1 MNIDRHHKT
10 LNRHSRP
17 QTSNTK
23 HRLQTMSPPQHK
35 YFHVSWFEMGPIWTI
50 RYFFRRYSS
59 SCFARPIDFW
69 GGKMS
74 FDTIF
79 IISALYDNNRFRV
92 RFEWVT
98 VYRITIIKKMWDEDR
113 LRATCLR
120 IDNIHCCE
128 NTAHWRNIWYG
139 IHAKIFIPLS
149 WRGSSFLNGPDSPDG
164 SPTMGRCYQ

>member
-10 LNRHSRP
+10 WNRHSRP

-79 IISALYDNNRFRV
+79 IISSLYDNNHFLV

-98 VYRITIIKKMWDEDR
+98 VYRITIIKK
-113 LRATCLR
+113 
-120 IDNIHCCE
+120 NVG
-128 NTAHWRNIWYG
+128 WRQIACYMFANIWYG